1 MHLPSVSPEQPH
13 SAPEERTISIVL
25 FASFFAAFLMLVLFA
40 WLAGEVLEGDAHAF
54 DVAVRRSVHANASP
68 FLTLLMRGWTHFGDR
83 LVLIVFTAT
92 AFVGFWRKG
101 WKRGAAWIAVTMA
114 GVVVF
119 EVTLKLAFQRP
130 RPEAF
135 FGVSPV
141 TYSFPSG
148 HALGSFCFYAT
159 VAALIAHRV
168 RESWIRVG
176 LGILAAVIIAGV
188 GFSRIYLGVH
198 YPTDVIAGYAA
209 AAVWVSA
216 LISLDRFRAHRRR
229 RKLV

>member
-1 MHLPSVSPEQPH
+1 
-13 SAPEERTISIVL
+13 
-25 FASFFAAFLMLVLFA
+25 MLVLFA